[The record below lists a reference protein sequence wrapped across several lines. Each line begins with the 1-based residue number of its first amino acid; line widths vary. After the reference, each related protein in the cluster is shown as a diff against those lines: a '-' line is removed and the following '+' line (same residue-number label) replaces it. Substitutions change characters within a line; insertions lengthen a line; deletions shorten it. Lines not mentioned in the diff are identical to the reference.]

1 MNVYYIAVF
10 RTREKTMRFNAE
22 LSGRGFGSTVVNT
35 PRELHSG
42 CGISVK
48 FQERALNYAK
58 QAIRYYDCRAF
69 VGFFRR
75 DSEGYSR
82 A

>member
-10 RTREKTMRFNAE
+10 RTREKTLRFSAE
-22 LSGRGFGSTVVNT
+22 LNGTGFGATVVNT
-35 PRELHSG
+35 PRELLSG

-58 QAIRYYDCRAF
+58 RAVRYYDCRSF

-75 DSEGYSR
+75 DSDGYSR
-82 A
+82 V